1 MAGNDLIWLSSIIF
15 VLTLVGWLAL
25 DWLEDSQQWEVLEVE
40 STENAANGLR
50 TSEAI
55 DIETE
60 LLFCYPLDPF
70 APALLWR
77 PMPQDGW
84 IEGQESSVEP
94 AMVEETA
101 GYLTPPVGLN
111 PGHANLA

>member
-1 MAGNDLIWLSSIIF
+1 MAGNNLIWLSLIIF

-25 DWLEDSQQWEVLEVE
+25 DWFEDSQQWVFEIEPTE
-40 STENAANGLR
+40 SGTGGLR

-60 LLFCYPLDPF
+60 LLLCYPLDPF

-77 PMPQDGW
+77 SMPHDTW
-84 IEGQESSVEP
+84 IEGQESGAE
-94 AMVEETA
+94 AAVEEAAA
-101 GYLTPPVGLN
+101 GYLTPPIGLN
-111 PGHANLA
+111 PGHANLT